1 MEVGYLLKCILV
13 VLVFLVKILVMY
25 FHVPK
30 NQWWKKDMCLQRK
43 MYAAGKRPRVRRT
56 ATASEKWPG
65 HDPIALPKRTE
76 SGQNGGPFGVVR
88 WSWPYKWDRSWG
100 NRLSAN
106 PHLARRA
113 MAELEKRRGWRDC
126 CSTDSNKYGVR
137 WKSCWWRV
145 PYSWTW
151 MLVLAHATL
160 LLLLLIVVV
169 SRIRGAGYVQRTH

>member
-1 MEVGYLLKCILV
+1 M
-13 VLVFLVKILVMY
+13 
-25 FHVPK
+25 
-30 NQWWKKDMCLQRK
+30 
-43 MYAAGKRPRVRRT
+43 RPRVRRT
-56 ATASEKWPG
+56 VTASEKWPR
-65 HDPIALPKRTE
+65 HDPIALPKWTE

-106 PHLARRA
+106 PHLARRT
-113 MAELEKRRGWRDC
+113 MTELEKRRGWRDC

-160 LLLLLIVVV
+160 LLLLLTYIVLV
-169 SRIRGAGYVQRTH
+169 SSIWGDGHVQYGYSRNTRTTREACEASTNSVLLLLIGLIR